1 MKHLWI
7 LIGLS
12 FTSMGSAYAEQEV
25 VRVIGGSGDWGA
37 ALVKN
42 HTLWNNEAC
51 VAATRSKE
59 GSVLEFVAAKTE
71 KDELYG
77 EPTVQVV
84 VTSPASF
91 VRATIED
98 DKKRVLYHLVLT
110 STDGE
115 PTKFGLVARVDER
128 KKMVELLKKANQAN
142 LTLVNEKNKTVSR
155 QKFSLK
161 GSTKT
166 IDLAMKECGLVLP

>member
-1 MKHLWI
+1 MKHVWI
-7 LIGLS
+7 LIGLC
-12 FTSMGSAYAEQEV
+12 FTSFAQAEQEV

-42 HTLWNNEAC
+42 HSLWSNEAC

-59 GSVLEFVAAKTE
+59 GSILEFYSAKTE
-71 KDELYG
+71 KDGLFG

-110 STDGE
+110 TTAGE
-115 PTKFGLVARVDER
+115 TAKFGLVGRVDER
-128 KKMVELLKKANQAN
+128 KKLVELLKKANQAN

-166 IDLAMKECGLVLP
+166 IDLAMKECALVLP